1 MIKYK
6 RMSLGVYGANCY
18 IVYDVDSKDG
28 YIIDAAGDFELI
40 EKELKKLKL
49 NIKGVL
55 LTHGHFDH
63 IGACSDFEK
72 LNVPIYMS
80 EKDESMKNSDANL
93 LPYNTP
99 NFKTEEIP
107 STLTLAGTKIRVIET
122 PGHTK
127 GSVCYM
133 IEDYLFTGDTLFK
146 ESFGRCDLPGGD
158 FEELKS
164 SVFDILF
171 NLNSRFKVL
180 SGHGDESDLGHE
192 KMYNFINYYDN
203 P

>member
-1 MIKYK
+1 MKNYQ
-6 RMSLGVYGANCY
+6 SGVE
-18 IVYDVDSKDG
+18 
-28 YIIDAAGDFELI
+28 EL
-40 EKELKKLKL
+40 ERF
-49 NIKGVL
+49 GL
-55 LTHGHFDH
+55 LE
-63 IGACSDFEK
+63 IA
-72 LNVPIYMS
+72 

-133 IEDYLFTGDTLFK
+133 IEDCLFTGDTLFK